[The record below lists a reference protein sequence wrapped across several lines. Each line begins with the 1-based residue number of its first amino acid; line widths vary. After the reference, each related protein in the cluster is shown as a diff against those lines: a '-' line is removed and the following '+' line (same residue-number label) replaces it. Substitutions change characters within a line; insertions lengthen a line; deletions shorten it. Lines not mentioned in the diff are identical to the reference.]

1 MSQNPE
7 RGSMHSRAVV
17 KRSILSLAIVLA
29 VSLAFVG
36 CGNQPAST
44 VTEAGSTTVQP
55 LAELLA
61 DEFMQKHPDVQI
73 TIGGGGS
80 SVGITSVNNGT
91 VDIGAAS
98 RDLKSDEPQLVEH
111 LLARDGIAIVVKPGN
126 PVSALTKAQ
135 VRDIFGGVITNWKD
149 VGGPD
154 HAINV
159 VIRESGSGTRTAF
172 EEMVM
177 AKPEPAVP
185 LVSTA
190 LEQNS
195 NGGVKQVVGGDSY
208 AIGFISFGYVDSTVK
223 ALSID
228 GIEAT
233 VENAKSGTY
242 PIVRPLYFL
251 TKTEPT
257 GPVKDFIDFCLSDEG
272 QKIVADEGYISIG

>member
-1 MSQNPE
+1 M
-7 RGSMHSRAVV
+7 RASKKWAFLILAGVL
-17 KRSILSLAIVLA
+17 ILSMAL
-29 VSLAFVG
+29 VG
-36 CGNQPAST
+36 CGKELSGT

-61 DEFMQKHPDVQI
+61 DEYMAKHSGVQV
-73 TIGGGGS
+73 TIGGGGT

-98 RDLKSDEPQLVEH
+98 REIKSDEPQLVKH
-111 LLARDGIAIVVKPGN
+111 LLAKDGIAIVVKPGN
-126 PVSALTKAQ
+126 QVSGLTKAQ
-135 VRDIFGGVITNWKD
+135 VRDIFGGVIKNWKD

-159 VIRESGSGTRTAF
+159 VVRESGSGTRTAF

-177 AKPEPAVP
+177 AKPEPAVAIA
-185 LVSTA
+185 STA

-195 NGGVKQVVGGDSY
+195 NGGVKQVIGGDSY
-208 AIGFISFGYVDSTVK
+208 AIGFISFGYIDNTVK

-233 VENAKSGTY
+233 AENAKSATY

-251 TKTEPT
+251 TKEAPT
-257 GPVKDFIDFCLSDEG
+257 GLVKEFIDFCLSDEG
-272 QKIVADEGYISIG
+272 QAIVADEGYVTIG

>member
-1 MSQNPE
+1 MNIKA
-7 RGSMHSRAVV
+7 SRKWAFLIPAVLLV
-17 KRSILSLAIVLA
+17 LGIIL
-29 VSLAFVG
+29 VG
-36 CGNQPAST
+36 CGKQLSGT
-44 VTEAGSTTVQP
+44 ITEAGSTTVQP

-61 DEFMQKHPDVQI
+61 DEFMAKHSDVQV
-73 TIGGGGS
+73 TIGGGGT

-98 RDLKSDEPQLVEH
+98 RELKSDEPQLVKH
-111 LLARDGIAIVVKPGN
+111 LLAKDGIAIVVKPGN
-126 PVSALTKAQ
+126 PVSGLTKAQ
-135 VRDIFGGVITNWKD
+135 VRDIFGGVIKNWKD

-159 VIRESGSGTRTAF
+159 VVRESGSGTRTAF

-177 AKPEPAVP
+177 AKPEPAVAIA
-185 LVSTA
+185 STA

-208 AIGFISFGYVDSTVK
+208 AIGFISFGYIDSTVK

-228 GIEAT
+228 GVEAT
-233 VENAKSGTY
+233 GENAKSGTY

-251 TKTEPT
+251 TKVAPT
-257 GPVKDFIDFCLSDEG
+257 GLVKEFIDFCLSDEG
-272 QKIVADEGYISIG
+272 QAIVADEGYVSIS

>member
-1 MSQNPE
+1 MVMKA
-7 RGSMHSRAVV
+7 SMKWV
-17 KRSILSLAIVLA
+17 LLVLA
-29 VSLAFVG
+29 GILALSMVAVG
-36 CGNQPAST
+36 CGKELSGT
-44 VTEAGSTTVQP
+44 ITEAGSTTVQP

-61 DEFMQKHPDVQI
+61 DEYMAKHSGVQV
-73 TIGGGGS
+73 TIGGGGT

-98 RDLKSDEPQLVEH
+98 RELKSDEPQLVKH
-111 LLARDGIAIVVKPGN
+111 LLAKDGIAIVVKPGN
-126 PVSALTKAQ
+126 QVSGLTKAQ
-135 VRDIFGGVITNWKD
+135 VRDIFGGVIKNWKD

-159 VIRESGSGTRTAF
+159 VVRESGSGTRTAF

-177 AKPEPAVP
+177 AKPEPAVAIA
-185 LVSTA
+185 STA

-208 AIGFISFGYVDSTVK
+208 AIGFISFGYIDSTVK
-223 ALSID
+223 AFSID
-228 GIEAT
+228 GVEAT

-251 TKTEPT
+251 TKVAPT
-257 GPVKDFIDFCLSDEG
+257 GLVEEFIDFCLSDEG
-272 QKIVADEGYISIG
+272 QAIVADEGYVSIS

>member
-1 MSQNPE
+1 MVMKA
-7 RGSMHSRAVV
+7 SMKWV
-17 KRSILSLAIVLA
+17 LLVLA
-29 VSLAFVG
+29 GILALSMVAVG
-36 CGNQPAST
+36 CGKELSGT
-44 VTEAGSTTVQP
+44 ITEAGSTTVQP

-61 DEFMQKHPDVQI
+61 DEYMAKHSGVQV
-73 TIGGGGS
+73 TIGGGGT

-98 RDLKSDEPQLVEH
+98 RELKSDEPQLVKH
-111 LLARDGIAIVVKPGN
+111 LLAKDGIAIVVKPGN
-126 PVSALTKAQ
+126 QVSGLTKAQ
-135 VRDIFGGVITNWKD
+135 VRDIFGGVIKNWKD

-159 VIRESGSGTRTAF
+159 VVRESGSGTRTAF

-177 AKPEPAVP
+177 AKPEPAVAIA
-185 LVSTA
+185 STA

-208 AIGFISFGYVDSTVK
+208 AIGFISFGYIDSTVK

-228 GIEAT
+228 GVEAT

-251 TKTEPT
+251 TKVAPT
-257 GPVKDFIDFCLSDEG
+257 GLVEEFIDFCLSDEG
-272 QKIVADEGYISIG
+272 QAIVADEGYVSIS

>member
-1 MSQNPE
+1 MTVKA
-7 RGSMHSRAVV
+7 SMKWV
-17 KRSILSLAIVLA
+17 LLVLA
-29 VSLAFVG
+29 GILALSMVAVG
-36 CGNQPAST
+36 CGQQLSGT
-44 VTEAGSTTVQP
+44 VTVAGSTTVQP

-61 DEFMQKHPDVQI
+61 DEFMSENPDVQV
-73 TIGGGGS
+73 TVGGGGT

-98 RDLKSDEPQLVEH
+98 RELKSDEPQLVKH
-111 LLARDGIAIVVKPGN
+111 LLAKDGIAIVVKPGN
-126 PVSALTKAQ
+126 PVSGLTKAQ
-135 VRDIFGGVITNWKD
+135 VRDIFGGVIKNWKD

-159 VIRESGSGTRTAF
+159 VVRESGSGTRTAF

-177 AKPEPAVP
+177 AKPDPAVAIA
-185 LVSTA
+185 STA

-208 AIGFISFGYVDSTVK
+208 AIGFISFGYIDNTVK

-228 GIEAT
+228 GVEAT
-233 VENAKSGTY
+233 VENAKNETY

-251 TKTEPT
+251 TKEEPT
-257 GPVKDFIDFCLSDEG
+257 GLVKELIDFCLSDEG
-272 QKIVADEGYISIG
+272 QAIVADEGYVTIS

>member
-1 MSQNPE
+1 MVMKA
-7 RGSMHSRAVV
+7 SMKLV
-17 KRSILSLAIVLA
+17 LLVLA
-29 VSLAFVG
+29 GILALSMVAVG
-36 CGNQPAST
+36 CGKELSGT
-44 VTEAGSTTVQP
+44 ITEAGSTTVQP

-61 DEFMQKHPDVQI
+61 DEYMAKHSGVQV
-73 TIGGGGS
+73 TIGGGGT

-98 RDLKSDEPQLVEH
+98 RELKPDEPQLVKH
-111 LLARDGIAIVVKPGN
+111 LLAKDGIAIVVKPGN
-126 PVSALTKAQ
+126 QVSGLTKAQ
-135 VRDIFGGVITNWKD
+135 VRDIFGGVIKNWKD

-159 VIRESGSGTRTAF
+159 VVRESGSGTRTAF

-177 AKPEPAVP
+177 AKPEPAVAIA
-185 LVSTA
+185 STA

-208 AIGFISFGYVDSTVK
+208 AIGFISFGYIDSTVK

-233 VENAKSGTY
+233 AENAESGTY

-251 TKTEPT
+251 TKEAPT
-257 GPVKDFIDFCLSDEG
+257 GLVKEFIDFCLSDEG
-272 QKIVADEGYISIG
+272 QAIVADEGYVSIS

>member
-1 MSQNPE
+1 MNHDPQ
-7 RGSMHSRAVV
+7 RGNMQMRAVM
-17 KRSILSLAIVLA
+17 KRSILILATVLTMSFA
-29 VSLAFVG
+29 LVG

-44 VTEAGSTTVQP
+44 VTVAGSTTVQP

-61 DEFMQKHPDVQI
+61 DEFMSEYPGVRVDV
-73 TIGGGGS
+73 GGGGS
-80 SVGITSVNNGT
+80 SVGVTSVKNGT

-98 RDLKSDEPQLVEH
+98 REIKDEELPIVKH
-111 LLARDGIAIVVKPGN
+111 LLARDGIAVVVKPGN
-126 PVSALTKAQ
+126 SVSALTKAQ

-159 VIRESGSGTRTAF
+159 VVRESGSGTRTAF

-177 AKPEPAVP
+177 AKPEPAVAIA
-185 LVSTA
+185 STA
-190 LEQNS
+190 LQQNS

-208 AIGFISFGYVDSTVK
+208 AIGFISFGYIDNTVK

-233 VENAKSGTY
+233 AENAKSETY

-251 TKTEPT
+251 TKEEPT
-257 GPVKDFIDFCLSDEG
+257 GLVKDFIDFCLSDAG
-272 QKIVADEGYISIG
+272 QAIVADEGYISID

>member
-1 MSQNPE
+1 MKA
-7 RGSMHSRAVV
+7 SMKWV
-17 KRSILSLAIVLA
+17 LLVLA
-29 VSLAFVG
+29 GILALSMVAVG
-36 CGNQPAST
+36 CGRELSGT
-44 VTEAGSTTVQP
+44 ITEAGSTTVQP

-61 DEFMQKHPDVQI
+61 DEYMAKHSGVQV
-73 TIGGGGS
+73 TIGGGGT

-98 RDLKSDEPQLVEH
+98 RELKSDEPQLVKH
-111 LLARDGIAIVVKPGN
+111 LLAKDGIAIVVKPGN
-126 PVSALTKAQ
+126 PVSGLTKTQ
-135 VRDIFGGVITNWKD
+135 VRDIFGGVIKNWKD
-149 VGGPD
+149 VGGSD

-159 VIRESGSGTRTAF
+159 VVRESGSGTRTAF

-177 AKPEPAVP
+177 AKPEPAVAIA
-185 LVSTA
+185 STA

-208 AIGFISFGYVDSTVK
+208 AIGFISFGYIDSTVK

-233 VENAKSGTY
+233 AENAKSDTY

-251 TKTEPT
+251 TKEAPT
-257 GPVKDFIDFCLSDEG
+257 GLVKEFIDFCLSDEG
-272 QKIVADEGYISIG
+272 QAIVADEGYVSIS

>member
-1 MSQNPE
+1 MVMKA
-7 RGSMHSRAVV
+7 SMKLV
-17 KRSILSLAIVLA
+17 LLVLA
-29 VSLAFVG
+29 GILALSMVAVG
-36 CGNQPAST
+36 CGKELSGT
-44 VTEAGSTTVQP
+44 ITEAGSTTVQP

-61 DEFMQKHPDVQI
+61 DEYMAKHSGVQV
-73 TIGGGGS
+73 TIGGGGT

-98 RDLKSDEPQLVEH
+98 RELKSDEPQLVKH
-111 LLARDGIAIVVKPGN
+111 LLAKDGIAIVVKPGN
-126 PVSALTKAQ
+126 QVSGLTKAQ
-135 VRDIFGGVITNWKD
+135 VRDIFGGVIKNWKD

-159 VIRESGSGTRTAF
+159 VVRESGSGTRTAF

-177 AKPEPAVP
+177 AKPEPAVAIA
-185 LVSTA
+185 STA

-208 AIGFISFGYVDSTVK
+208 AIGFISFGYIDSTVK

-228 GIEAT
+228 GVEAT

-251 TKTEPT
+251 TKVAPT
-257 GPVKDFIDFCLSDEG
+257 GLVEEFIDFCLSDEG
-272 QKIVADEGYISIG
+272 QAIVADEGYVSIS